1 LSLCAFLWGVP
12 RFNVFEHIVFGKNPP
27 LWPQL
32 ARSWHPRVDKI
43 PLTGCSFRAGALQE
57 KALVEKA
64 EHSERHQA
72 ATTGSDT
79 SRMLSHEANSNS
91 STISTDV
98 KSQRETVSNES
109 AKLAQNQMLG
119 NISLTGIEEQS
130 ANKRATNPAKSDAPT
145 PKPNSKSE
153 LSFNDRFAPAD
164 STAQPKPVGYNEN
177 FSLYDSQAQ
186 TSNSAAKGDRLET
199 PQISNSA
206 AKGDLL
212 QTSNSAAKGDRL
224 ETAAEAR
231 AQNVEKN
238 TTINGDPN
246 IADKPQFAKEIINS
260 AHKVVAASPEERA
273 GAFKTEA
280 EKFAANHP
288 EAMPSSFSGSM
299 TYAMRQETG
308 NKDLSV
314 DTNGPH
320 VQLMQGPDKH
330 QSVIAD
336 SFVGYGKGLADTNPS
351 LRLAN
356 STADKMAGVLNNGN
370 LSNAEM
376 TKQVND
382 ILKSGSSDDLAIDR
396 SPISTQDKLEA
407 FGHHVSEELT
417 QRGFD
422 VPPDSKKHSIS
433 VAPGKSYLQVD
444 EIDDSLGKKR

>member
-1 LSLCAFLWGVP
+1 
-12 RFNVFEHIVFGKNPP
+12 VFEHIVFGKNPP

-177 FSLYDSQAQ
+177 FSLYDSQA
-186 TSNSAAKGDRLET
+186 
-199 PQISNSA
+199 
-206 AKGDLL
+206 

>member
-1 LSLCAFLWGVP
+1 MSLCAFLWGVP

-199 PQISNSA
+199 A
-206 AKGDLL
+206 D
-212 QTSNSAAKGDRL
+212 
-224 ETAAEAR
+224 EAR

-396 SPISTQDKLEA
+396 SPISTQVKLEA
-407 FGHHVSEELT
+407 FGLHVSEELT

>member
-1 LSLCAFLWGVP
+1 MSLCAFLWGVP

-199 PQISNSA
+199 A
-206 AKGDLL
+206 D
-212 QTSNSAAKGDRL
+212 
-224 ETAAEAR
+224 EAR

-376 TKQVND
+376 TKQVNLKVD
-382 ILKSGSSDDLAIDR
+382 LVMIWPLIAHQFQLKTSWRPSVIMFLKS
-396 SPISTQDKLEA
+396 
-407 FGHHVSEELT
+407 
-417 QRGFD
+417 
-422 VPPDSKKHSIS
+422 
-433 VAPGKSYLQVD
+433 
-444 EIDDSLGKKR
+444 

>member
-1 LSLCAFLWGVP
+1 M
-12 RFNVFEHIVFGKNPP
+12 
-27 LWPQL
+27 
-32 ARSWHPRVDKI
+32 
-43 PLTGCSFRAGALQE
+43 
-57 KALVEKA
+57 VERA

-72 ATTGSDT
+72 ATSGSDT
-79 SRMLSHEANSNS
+79 SRTLSHEANSNPSTLS
-91 STISTDV
+91 SDV
-98 KSQRETVSNES
+98 KSQRESISNES

-119 NISLTGIEEQS
+119 NISLTGRDEQS
-130 ANKRATNPAKSDAPT
+130 ANKQAPNPAKSDAAPAA
-145 PKPNSKSE
+145 KPSSDSQ
-153 LSFNDRFAPAD
+153 LSFNDRYSPANDLPKTVDKSGAGKPAD
-164 STAQPKPVGYNEN
+164 NAGSTPVENATAKPADNSTAQPKPAVGYNEN

-186 TSNSAAKGDRLET
+186 TSNTAAKGDQLAT
-199 PQISNSA
+199 PQTSNSA

-231 AQNVEKN
+231 AQDVAKN

-246 IADKPQFAKEIINS
+246 IADKPQFAKEIIDS

-314 DTNGPH
+314 DTEGPH
-320 VQLMQGPDKH
+320 VQLMQGPEKH

-336 SFVGYGKGLADTNPS
+336 SFVGFGKGLADTNPS

-356 STADKMAGVLNNGN
+356 NTADKMAGVLNNGN
-370 LSNAEM
+370 LSNADM
-376 TKQVND
+376 KNQVND
-382 ILKSGSSDDLAIDR
+382 ILKSGSSDDLAIDH

-407 FGHHVSEELT
+407 FGHYVSAELT
-417 QRGFD
+417 RRGFD
-422 VPPDSKKHSIS
+422 VPSPSTKHSIS
-433 VAPGKSYLQVD
+433 VAPGKSYVQVD
-444 EIDDSLGKKR
+444 DIDESLGKKR